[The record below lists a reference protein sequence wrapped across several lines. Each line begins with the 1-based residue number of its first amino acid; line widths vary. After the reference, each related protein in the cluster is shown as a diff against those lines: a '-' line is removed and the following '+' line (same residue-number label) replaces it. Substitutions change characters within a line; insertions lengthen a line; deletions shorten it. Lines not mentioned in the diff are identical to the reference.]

1 MADLRIKI
9 KKVYTDLNSLDVNE
23 LIKKLNNIK
32 LEDLK
37 NLKLN
42 DLKSI
47 YKNTSFPYLIGSL
60 GFIIL
65 SYFLI
70 YPGLSNFFK
79 LQRKANL
86 YENNSYQIPQL
97 IEDRDRLLKIIDKIE
112 APFSILRKSVI
123 EKNQL
128 ILINRILS
136 EVALKSNVRILSL
149 IQIKENP
156 FSICQALNEEEQAN
170 LGITYMYL
178 DNDNN
183 NNLDPLMQEGLGYSE
198 GLPDE
203 QLTNFDPNNSFPPDN
218 TPLDKLPPEEI
229 NFKNNYLEISL
240 QAKYFNTIKFI
251 RLLQRYKITTMPL
264 CINIGASSYQQSQS
278 EEPDLGNMNSKFI
291 INIPTK
297 EQ

>member
-70 YPGLSNFFK
+70 YPGLSNFLK

-97 IEDRDRLLKIIDKIE
+97 TEERDRLLKIIDKTE
-112 APFSILRKSVI
+112 VPFSILKKSVL

-128 ILINRILS
+128 ILINRVLS

-149 IQIKENP
+149 IPIEENP

-170 LGITYMYL
+170 LGINYM
-178 DNDNN
+178 
-183 NNLDPLMQEGLGYSE
+183 NLDPLMQQDLGYSE
-198 GLPDE
+198 ELTDE
-203 QLTNFDPNNSFPPDN
+203 EFTNFDPNNSFPPENPPPENPPPDN
-218 TPLDKLPPEEI
+218 LPPEEI

-251 RLLQRYKITTMPL
+251 RMIQRYEITTMPV
-264 CINIGASSYQQSQS
+264 CITMGVSSYQQSQS
-278 EEPDLGNMNSKFI
+278 EEANTENMNSKFI
-291 INIPTK
+291 INIPTQ

>member
-9 KKVYTDLNSLDVNE
+9 KKVYTDLNSFDVNE

-42 DLKSI
+42 DLNSI
-47 YKNTSFPYLIGSL
+47 YKNKYFPYLIGSL

-65 SYFLI
+65 SYLLI
-70 YPGLSNFFK
+70 YPSLSNFVK

-97 IEDRDRLLKIIDKIE
+97 IEERDRLLKILDKTE

-149 IQIKENP
+149 IPIKENP

-170 LGITYMYL
+170 LGINYMNF
-178 DNDNN
+178 DNDQN
-183 NNLDPLMQEGLGYSE
+183 NNLDPLMQEDLGYSE
-198 GLPDE
+198 ELPDE
-203 QLTNFDPNNSFPPDN
+203 EFTNFDPNNSLPPEN
-218 TPLDKLPPEEI
+218 LPPEEI

-240 QAKYFNTIKFI
+240 EAKYFNTIKFI
-251 RLLQRYKITTMPL
+251 RMLQKYEITTMPV
-264 CINIGASSYQQSQS
+264 CITMGVSSYQQSQS
-278 EEPDLGNMNSKFI
+278 EEENTGNMNSKFI
-291 INIPTK
+291 INIPTQ
-297 EQ
+297 EE